1 MPSLP
6 SPSPAAPPGVAAV
19 LRLLESRD
27 LPAAARLAAASASST
42 PLPLAAVL
50 LHRPLPPRLGYCLHA
65 RAARS
70 GLLADRYLANAL
82 LAFYVRLPGHLPHA
96 LRAFDD
102 LPRRDVVAHSSVL
115 AAFLR
120 AGLPRRALLHLRTMA
135 AGGIGA
141 DEGVAPSAHA
151 LSAAAKACAVLRDL
165 RAGACVH
172 GTIVVRG
179 YGDDGVVLSALVDMY
194 GHVGALA
201 DARRAFEEMRAPDG
215 ICYTSLI
222 SAFVRN
228 DWFEEALQW
237 FRVMVATNG
246 VWPDGCTFGSIMTAL
261 GNLKRASQG
270 REAHAQVV
278 TRGLCGNVIV
288 ESSTLDMYAKCGM
301 MVDARKVF
309 DRMKVRNAVSWCA
322 LLGGYCQSGEHEMVL
337 SLFRQMDMED
347 DDWYS
352 LGTLLRSCA
361 GLSAVKL
368 GKEIHCRFM
377 RMRGCRD
384 VIVESALVDLYAKC
398 GVVEYAHRVFE
409 RISVRNMITWNAMIC
424 GFAQNGHGEQAIS
437 LFNEMVREG
446 VKPDYI
452 SFIGVL
458 FACSHTGMVEEGRNY
473 FNSMTRDYGI
483 APGIEHYN
491 CMVDLLSRVELLEE
505 AEDLVNKSP
514 FRDDSSLWAAI
525 LGACATHTNPDVA
538 VRVAKKMMELEPQYH
553 LSYVLLEN
561 VYRTIGRWEDA
572 VEVRKLMKSR
582 KVKKEP
588 GTSWID
594 ANKSKLYMCK
604 AKEGASQLVAFGDMS
619 TDEEVQF
626 I

>member
-1 MPSLP
+1 MP
-6 SPSPAAPPGVAAV
+6 PSPASPHDVTAV
-19 LRLLESRD
+19 LRLLESRE
-27 LPAAARLAAASASST
+27 LLAAARLAAASASSS

-50 LHRPLPPRLGYCLHA
+50 LHRPLPPRLGYSLHA
-65 RAARS
+65 RAARA

-82 LAFYVRLPGHLPHA
+82 LAFYVRLPDHLPHA

-120 AGLPRRALLHLRTMA
+120 AGLPRRALLQLRTMA
-135 AGGIGA
+135 AGGYGA
-141 DEGVAPSAHA
+141 DDDVAPSAHA
-151 LSAAAKACAVLRDL
+151 LSASAKACAVLRDL

-172 GTIVVRG
+172 GTTVVRG
-179 YGDDGVVLSALVDMY
+179 YADDGVVLSALVDMY
-194 GHVGALA
+194 GHSGAPG

-228 DWFEEALQW
+228 DWFDEALRW
-237 FRVMVATNG
+237 FQAMLATDG
-246 VWPDGCTFGSIMTAL
+246 VYPDGCTFGSMMTAL
-261 GNLKRASQG
+261 GNLKRARQG
-270 REAHAQVV
+270 REAHAQVL

-301 MVDARKVF
+301 MVDAQKVF

-322 LLGGYCQSGEHEMVL
+322 LLGGYCQSGKHEMVL
-337 SLFRQMDMED
+337 SLFRQMYTED

-377 RMRGCRD
+377 RMRGCGD

-398 GVVEYAHRVFE
+398 GAVEYAYRVF
-409 RISVRNMITWNAMIC
+409 RRSSVRNMITWNAMIC
-424 GFAQNGHGEQAIS
+424 GCAQNGHGERAIS
-437 LFNEMVREG
+437 LFDEMVREE
-446 VKPDYI
+446 VKPDYV

-473 FNSMTRDYGI
+473 FNSMSKDYGI
-483 APGIEHYN
+483 PPGIEHYN
-491 CMVDLLSRVELLEE
+491 CIVDLLSRVELLEE
-505 AEDLVNKSP
+505 AEDLVNKSQ

-572 VEVRKLMKSR
+572 VEVRRLMKSR
-582 KVKKEP
+582 KVKKEA

-594 ANKSKLYMCK
+594 VNRSKLYT
-604 AKEGASQLVAFGDMS
+604 KEAASQPVASEDIRKCS
-619 TDEEVQF
+619 P
-626 I
+626 

>member
-1 MPSLP
+1 MARCPHRSSLP
-6 SPSPAAPPGVAAV
+6 SAAAAPHLTEVI
-19 LRLLESRD
+19 RLLDSHD
-27 LPAAARLAAASASST
+27 LPAAARLAAAFSSAVS
-42 PLPLAAVL
+42 LAAVL
-50 LHRPLPPRLGYCLHA
+50 LRRPPPILGYCIHA

-82 LAFYVRLPGHLPHA
+82 LALYVRLPGHLPHA

-102 LPRRDVVAHSSVL
+102 LPRRDVVAHSSIL

-120 AGLPRRALLHLRTMA
+120 AGHPRRALLSLKSMVA
-135 AGGIGA
+135 GA
-141 DEGVAPSAHA
+141 DGVSPTAHA
-151 LSAAAKACAVLRDL
+151 LSAAAKACAVLRD
-165 RAGACVH
+165 RCAGACVH
-172 GTIVVRG
+172 GTVVVRG
-179 YGDDGVVLSALVDMY
+179 FADDGVLLSALVDMY
-194 GHVGALA
+194 GHAGAPG

-228 DWFEEALQW
+228 DRFEEALRW
-237 FRVMVATNG
+237 FRAMVVANG
-246 VWPDGCTFGSIMTAL
+246 VWPDGCTFGSMMTAL
-261 GNLKRASQG
+261 GNLKRVRHG

-278 TRGLCGNVIV
+278 TRGLCGNVVV

-322 LLGGYCQSGEHEMVL
+322 LLGGYCQSGEHEEVL
-337 SLFRQMDMED
+337 SLFRQMDKED

-384 VIVESALVDLYAKC
+384 VVVESALVDLYAKC
-398 GVVEYAHRVFE
+398 GAVEYAYKVFE
-409 RISVRNMITWNAMIC
+409 RSTVRNMITWNAMIC
-424 GFAQNGHGEQAIS
+424 GFAQNGHGEQAID
-437 LFNEMVREG
+437 LFNEMVRER
-446 VKPDYI
+446 VRPDYI

-458 FACSHTGMVEEGRNY
+458 FACSQTGMVEQGRNY
-473 FNSMTRDYGI
+473 FNSMSKEYGI

-538 VRVAKKMMELEPQYH
+538 ERVAKKMMELEPQYH
-553 LSYVLLEN
+553 LSYILLEN
-561 VYRTIGRWEDA
+561 VYRTIGRWENA

-588 GTSWID
+588 GISCID
-594 ANKSKLYMCK
+594 VNRSKLYMPNANK
-604 AKEGASQLVAFGDMS
+604 GLQNL
-619 TDEEVQF
+619 
-626 I
+626 

>member
-1 MPSLP
+1 MDSRSDGCEELAAVTRRKPARKRARRGD
-6 SPSPAAPPGVAAV
+6 SPPPPGVAAV
-19 LRLLESRD
+19 VRLLESGD
-27 LPAAARLAAASASST
+27 LPVAARPAAATASSS

-70 GLLADRYLANAL
+70 GLLADLYLANAL
-82 LAFYVRLPGHLPHA
+82 LAFYVRLPGHLLHA
-96 LRAFDD
+96 LRA
-102 LPRRDVVAHSSVL
+102 
-115 AAFLR
+115 
-120 AGLPRRALLHLRTMA
+120 TMA
-135 AGGIGA
+135 SGGCGA

-172 GTIVVRG
+172 RTIVVRG
-179 YGDDGVVLSALVDMY
+179 FGDDGIVLSALVDMY
-194 GHVGALA
+194 GHAGAPA

-228 DWFEEALQW
+228 DWFKEALRW
-237 FRVMVATNG
+237 FCAMVATNG
-246 VWPDGCTFGSIMTAL
+246 VWPDGCTFGSMMTAL
-261 GNLKRASQG
+261 GNLKRARQG

-309 DRMKVRNAVSWCA
+309 DRMK
-322 LLGGYCQSGEHEMVL
+322 
-337 SLFRQMDMED
+337 MDLED

-398 GVVEYAHRVFE
+398 GAVEYAHRVFE
-409 RISVRNMITWNAMIC
+409 MSSVRNMITWNAMIC
-424 GFAQNGHGEQAIS
+424 GFAQNGHGERAIS
-437 LFNEMVREG
+437 LFNKMVREG
-446 VKPDYI
+446 VRPDCT

-473 FNSMTRDYGI
+473 FNSMTKDYGI

-514 FRDDSSLWAAI
+514 FRDDSSL
-525 LGACATHTNPDVA
+525 
-538 VRVAKKMMELEPQYH
+538 
-553 LSYVLLEN
+553 
-561 VYRTIGRWEDA
+561 TIGRWEDA
-572 VEVRKLMKSR
+572 VEVRKLRKSR
-582 KVKKEP
+582 KDDPSVLP
-588 GTSWID
+588 YRDFAVGDCSLL
-594 ANKSKLYMCK
+594 KLPYVITAADMDGPPLSPL
-604 AKEGASQLVAFGDMS
+604 AAMGLGSVHGQTRLSNWLHRLLGNGDRHSAIPRRLQDGPSSGAETMLPELELIAWCR
-619 TDEEVQF
+619 

>member
-1 MPSLP
+1 MLP
-6 SPSPAAPPGVAAV
+6 RPTAPPDVAAV
-19 LRLLESRD
+19 LRLLESHD
-27 LPAAARLAAASASST
+27 LPAAARLAVASTSSS
-42 PLPLAAVL
+42 PLPLATLL
-50 LHRPLPPRLGYCLHA
+50 LHRPLPPRIGYCLHA
-65 RAARS
+65 CAARA
-70 GLLADRYLANAL
+70 GLLADRYLGNAL

-96 LRAFDD
+96 VRTFDD
-102 LPRRDVVAHSSVL
+102 LPRRDVVAHSSIV

-120 AGLPRRALLHLRTMA
+120 EGLPRSALLHLRTMA
-135 AGGIGA
+135 SGGYGA
-141 DEGVAPSAHA
+141 DVDVAPSAHA
-151 LSAAAKACAVLRDL
+151 LSASVKACAVLRDL
-165 RAGACVH
+165 RSGLCVH
-172 GTIVVRG
+172 GTVVVRG

-194 GHVGALA
+194 GHAGAPG

-228 DWFEEALQW
+228 DWYEEALRW
-237 FRVMVATNG
+237 FRTMVATNG
-246 VWPDGCTFGSIMTAL
+246 VWPDGCTFGSMMTAL
-261 GNLKRASQG
+261 GNLKRSRQG

-288 ESSTLDMYAKCGM
+288 ESSTLDMYAKCGV
-301 MVDARKVF
+301 MVDARNVF

-322 LLGGYCQSGEHEMVL
+322 LLGGYCQSGEHEKVL
-337 SLFRQMDMED
+337 SLFRLMDIVD
-347 DDWYS
+347 NDWYC

-398 GVVEYAHRVFE
+398 GAVEYAYSVFE
-409 RISVRNMITWNAMIC
+409 RSSVRNMITWNAMIC
-424 GFAQNGHGEQAIS
+424 GFAQNGHGKRAIS

-458 FACSHTGMVEEGRNY
+458 FACCHTGMVEEGKNY
-473 FNSMTRDYGI
+473 FKSMSKNYGI

-505 AEDLVNKSP
+505 AEDLVNTSS
-514 FRDDSSLWAAI
+514 FRDDSSLWAPI
-525 LGACATHTNPDVA
+525 LGACATHANPEVA
-538 VRVAKKMMELEPQYH
+538 LRVAQKMMELEPQYH

-572 VEVRKLMKSR
+572 VEVRRLMKSR

-588 GTSWID
+588 GTSWIGV
-594 ANKSKLYMCK
+594 NRSKLYTCN
-604 AKEGASQLVAFGDMS
+604 AKEGGSQSIAFVDKS
-619 TDEEVQF
+619 TDEELQS